1 MKLLVVDD
9 HPLFREGLRNV
20 VDALGSDVQVTEARD
35 FSEALSA
42 LQPGADFDLILLDLR
57 IPGMEDSSGIKRL
70 RDRAPDVPVVVVSA
84 LEDRRVVAEA
94 FQHGAIGYIPKT
106 SNSEVMINALKLV
119 LAGGKY
125 LPPIMAGAYD
135 TGLGTGT
142 GDGGK
147 PPADAPRLTRRQ
159 RDVLALIGHGKSNKE
174 IADTLGLAEGTV
186 KIHVTAILKA
196 LKASNRTQ
204 AAIAAANMGLVKP
217 SAGA

>member
-20 VDALGSDVQVTEARD
+20 IDALGSDVQVTEARD

-42 LQPGADFDLILLDLR
+42 LQPGADFDLILLDLK
-57 IPGMEDSSGIKRL
+57 IPGMADSSGIKQL

-135 TGLGTGT
+135 TGLGTGS
-142 GDGGK
+142 GDGAK
-147 PPADAPRLTRRQ
+147 PTDAPRLTRRQ

-204 AAIAAANMGLVKP
+204 AAIAAANMG
-217 SAGA
+217 

>member
-1 MKLLVVDD
+1 MKLLIVDD
-9 HPLFREGLRNV
+9 HPLFREGLRTV
-20 VDALGSDVQVTEARD
+20 LDALGADVQVTEARD
-35 FSEALSA
+35 FGEALSA
-42 LQPGADFDLILLDLR
+42 LHPGADFDLILLDLR
-57 IPGMEDSSGIKRL
+57 IPGMEDSAGIKRL

-135 TGLGTGT
+135 TGLGTHSA
-142 GDGGK
+142 DGAK
-147 PPADAPRLTRRQ
+147 TSDMPRLTRRQ

-204 AAIAAANMGLVKP
+204 AAIAAANMGLVK
-217 SAGA
+217 SGTGA

>member
-9 HPLFREGLRNV
+9 HPLFREGLRSV
-20 VDALGSDVQVTEARD
+20 LDALGNDVKVTEARD
-35 FSEALSA
+35 FGEALSA
-42 LQPGADFDLILLDLR
+42 LQPGADFDLVLLDLR
-57 IPGMEDSSGIKRL
+57 IPGMDDISGIKQL

-94 FQHGAIGYIPKT
+94 FQNGAIGYIPKT
-106 SNSEVMINALKLV
+106 SNSEVMVNALKLV

-135 TGLGTGT
+135 TGLGTGN
-142 GDGGK
+142 GEGSRPHDM
-147 PPADAPRLTRRQ
+147 PRLTRRQ

-217 SAGA
+217 SVGA

>member
-9 HPLFREGLRNV
+9 HPLFREGLRSV
-20 VDALGSDVQVTEARD
+20 LDALGSDVKVTEARD

-57 IPGMEDSSGIKRL
+57 IPGMDDISGIKQL
-70 RDRAPDVPVVVVSA
+70 RDRAPDVPA
-84 LEDRRVVAEA
+84 LEDRRIVAEA

-142 GDGGK
+142 ADGTR
-147 PPADAPRLTRRQ
+147 PSDMPRLTRRQ

-174 IADTLGLAEGTV
+174 IAGTLGLAEGTV

>member
-9 HPLFREGLRNV
+9 HPLFREGLRSV
-20 VDALGSDVQVTEARD
+20 LDALGSDVKVAEARD
-35 FSEALSA
+35 FSEALAA

-57 IPGMEDSSGIKRL
+57 IPGMDDISGIKQL

-125 LPPIMAGAYD
+125 LPSIMAGAYD
-135 TGLGTGT
+135 TGLGTGS
-142 GDGGK
+142 GDGARQ
-147 PPADAPRLTRRQ
+147 PDAPRLTRRQ

>member
-9 HPLFREGLRNV
+9 HPLFREGMRNV
-20 VDALGSDVQVTEARD
+20 LDALGSDVQVTEARD
-35 FSEALSA
+35 FGEALAA
-42 LQPGADFDLILLDLR
+42 LHPGADFDLILLDLR
-57 IPGMEDSSGIKRL
+57 IPGMEDSSGIKQL
-70 RDRAPDVPVVVVSA
+70 RDRAPDVPVVVISA
-84 LEDRRVVAEA
+84 LEDRRVVADA

-135 TGLGTGT
+135 TGLGTGALEAA
-142 GDGGK
+142 K
-147 PPADAPRLTRRQ
+147 PSDTPRLTRRQ

-174 IADTLGLAEGTV
+174 IADSLGLAEGTV

-217 SAGA
+217 SANA

>member
-1 MKLLVVDD
+1 MKLLIVDD
-9 HPLFREGLRNV
+9 HPLFREGMRSVL
-20 VDALGSDVQVTEARD
+20 DALGTDVQVTEARD
-35 FSEALSA
+35 FGEALNA

-57 IPGMEDSSGIKRL
+57 IPGMENTTGIKQL

-84 LEDRRVVAEA
+84 MEDRRVVAEA

-135 TGLGTGT
+135 TGLGTGG
-142 GDGGK
+142 GDAAK
-147 PPADAPRLTRRQ
+147 PADAPRLTRRQ

-217 SAGA
+217 STGA

>member
-57 IPGMEDSSGIKRL
+57 IPGMEDSAGIKQL

-135 TGLGTGT
+135 TGLGTGAA
-142 GDGGK
+142 DGGK
-147 PPADAPRLTRRQ
+147 PADAPRLTRRQ

-174 IADTLGLAEGTV
+174 IADSLGLAEGTV

-217 SAGA
+217 NVGA

>member
-9 HPLFREGLRNV
+9 HPLFREGMRNV
-20 VDALGSDVQVTEARD
+20 LDALGSDVQVTEARD
-35 FSEALSA
+35 FGEALTA
-42 LQPGADFDLILLDLR
+42 LQPGVDFDLILLDLR
-57 IPGMEDSSGIKRL
+57 IPGMEDSSGIKQL

-84 LEDRRVVAEA
+84 MEDRRVVAEA
-94 FQHGAIGYIPKT
+94 FQQGAIGYIPKT
-106 SNSEVMINALKLV
+106 SNSEVMVNALKLV

-135 TGLGTGT
+135 TGLGSGLTDPRHSET
-142 GDGGK
+142 
-147 PPADAPRLTRRQ
+147 PRLTRRQ

-217 SAGA
+217 SASA

>member
-42 LQPGADFDLILLDLR
+42 LQPGADFDLILLDLK
-57 IPGMEDSSGIKRL
+57 IPGMPDSSGIKQL

-135 TGLGTGT
+135 TGLGTGA

-147 PPADAPRLTRRQ
+147 PSDAPRLTRRQ

-174 IADTLGLAEGTV
+174 IADSLGLAEGTV

-217 SAGA
+217 SVGA

>member
-9 HPLFREGLRNV
+9 HPLFREGLRTV
-20 VDALGSDVQVTEARD
+20 LDALGSDVKVTEARD

-57 IPGMEDSSGIKRL
+57 IPGMDDISGIKQL

-84 LEDRRVVAEA
+84 VEDRRVVAEA

-142 GDGGK
+142 ADGTR
-147 PPADAPRLTRRQ
+147 PSDMPRLTRRQ

>member
-42 LQPGADFDLILLDLR
+42 LQPGADFDLILLDLK
-57 IPGMEDSSGIKRL
+57 IPGMPDSSGIKQL

-119 LAGGKY
+119 LAGGK
-125 LPPIMAGAYD
+125 
-135 TGLGTGT
+135 
-142 GDGGK
+142 
-147 PPADAPRLTRRQ
+147 
-159 RDVLALIGHGKSNKE
+159 
-174 IADTLGLAEGTV
+174 
-186 KIHVTAILKA
+186 
-196 LKASNRTQ
+196 
-204 AAIAAANMGLVKP
+204 
-217 SAGA
+217 

>member
-20 VDALGSDVQVTEARD
+20 LDALGNDVQVTEARD

-57 IPGMEDSSGIKRL
+57 IPGMEDSSGIKQL

-84 LEDRRVVAEA
+84 LEDRRVVSEA

-135 TGLGTGT
+135 TGLGTGA
-142 GDGGK
+142 
-147 PPADAPRLTRRQ
+147 ADAAKTSDQPRLTRRQ

-217 SAGA
+217 NVGA

>member
-9 HPLFREGLRNV
+9 HPLFREGLRSV
-20 VDALGSDVQVTEARD
+20 LDALGSDVKVTEARD
-35 FSEALSA
+35 FSEALTA

-57 IPGMEDSSGIKRL
+57 IPGMDDISGIKQL

-135 TGLGTGT
+135 TGLGTGS
-142 GDGGK
+142 GDGAKGS
-147 PPADAPRLTRRQ
+147 DMPRLTRRQ

>member
-9 HPLFREGLRNV
+9 HPLFREGMRNIL
-20 VDALGSDVQVTEARD
+20 DALGTDVQVTEARD
-35 FSEALSA
+35 FGEALSA
-42 LQPGADFDLILLDLR
+42 LHPGADFDLILLDLR
-57 IPGMEDSSGIKRL
+57 IPGMEDSSGIKQL
-70 RDRAPDVPVVVVSA
+70 RDRAPDVPVVVISA
-84 LEDRRVVAEA
+84 LEDRRVVADA

-106 SNSEVMINALKLV
+106 SNSEVMVNALKLV

-125 LPPIMAGAYD
+125 LPPLMAGAYD
-135 TGLGTGT
+135 TGLGTRT
-142 GDGGK
+142 EDVAK
-147 PPADAPRLTRRQ
+147 EASDTPRLTRRQ

-174 IADTLGLAEGTV
+174 IADALGLAEGTV

-217 SAGA
+217 SANV

>member
-9 HPLFREGLRNV
+9 HPLFREGLRSV
-20 VDALGSDVQVTEARD
+20 LDALGSDVKVTEARD
-35 FSEALSA
+35 FSEALTA

-57 IPGMEDSSGIKRL
+57 IPGMDDISGIEQL

-135 TGLGTGT
+135 TGLGTGS
-142 GDGGK
+142 GDGAKGS
-147 PPADAPRLTRRQ
+147 DMPRLTRRQ